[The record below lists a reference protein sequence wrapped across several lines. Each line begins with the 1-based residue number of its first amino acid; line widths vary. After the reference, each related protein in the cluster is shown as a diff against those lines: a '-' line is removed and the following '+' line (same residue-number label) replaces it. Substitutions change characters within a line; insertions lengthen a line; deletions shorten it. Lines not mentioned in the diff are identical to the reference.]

1 MKSHSFFTSSRERIL
16 WIFSIVV
23 LIGIFLSLIIGRSL
37 VELFKNQDLQAGIFL
52 LGMIIMGAC
61 IVLYGIISKPNIIE
75 LLLVIGI
82 ITVYLLLFLRLGLPE
97 RSHLIEYSALCL
109 TIHQALLE
117 RKKQGKKI
125 VYIGFWAFAITSL
138 IGLIDEI
145 IQIFIPNRVFDIND
159 ILFNCLAA
167 FMAIG
172 VSTSIQYFRQKL
184 KKKTAHNKV

>member
-1 MKSHSFFTSSRERIL
+1 MKSHSFFTSSRERII
-16 WIFSIVV
+16 WIFSIII
-23 LIGIFLSLIIGRSL
+23 LTGIFLSLIIGRPL
-37 VELFKNQDLQAGIFL
+37 LELFKNQDLQAGIFL
-52 LGMIIMGAC
+52 LGMIFIGTC
-61 IVLYGIISKPNIIE
+61 IILYGIISKPKIIE

-117 RKKQGKKI
+117 RKKQGKQI
-125 VYIGFWAFAITSL
+125 TYIGFWAFAITSL

-159 ILFNCLAA
+159 ILFNCLTA

-172 VSTSIQYFRQKL
+172 VSMSIQYFRQKL
-184 KKKTAHNKV
+184 KKKTAHNNG